1 MIFIAVFSAAYTAG
15 SESSLSEKDSKTF
28 IKEFQHT
35 VQGIDAIGIFT
46 HNVSVALPMFVPG
59 FGMIWGAF
67 AAWSTGLAFR
77 ALVSTTPA
85 LSKLPPLAII
95 YLSPFGIMELI
106 AYSIGM
112 SRSYM
117 LLIAIL
123 KRTGYRREI
132 RPTLIDVGIAIA
144 LLLAGAFIEYA
155 MIEKFGSALVH
166 PK

>member
-1 MIFIAVFSAAYTAG
+1 MAVFSAAYSVG
-15 SESSLSEKDSKTF
+15 SESNMSEKDSKTF
-28 IKEFQHT
+28 IKDFQHT
-35 VQGIDAIGIFT
+35 VQGIDALGIFQ
-46 HNVSVALPMFVPG
+46 HNVTVMLPMFVPG
-59 FGMIWGAF
+59 FGIAWGSF

-77 ALVSTTPA
+77 ALVSTTPSLA
-85 LSKLPPLAII
+85 KLPPLAII

-112 SRSYM
+112 SRSY
-117 LLIAIL
+117 LLVNAIMRRGSL
-123 KRTGYRREI
+123 RREV
-132 RPTLIDVGIAIA
+132 RPTLIEIGIAVG